1 MPRCALRGMLCLWL
15 WAAMCGWAASPEQ
28 PAAPGAR
35 PAMPAADH
43 DHDGADLDELA
54 WQPSRPTWAPLP
66 LLRSEVGMTSVLH
79 ELLKSRDAVVRAR
92 AALLLGQIASPA
104 SVQPLRRAQYDVD
117 RTVRVHAGIALACM
131 GEQRGVAACR
141 AALRSEA
148 PWVRYYAAYG
158 LWRVDTDRARA
169 ALRDGLHGQGELV
182 RTAIE
187 GALDTPVVAPPPV
200 TPLPPGADVGPPPA
214 LQDLWEQAAD
224 VFIRESDWWWH
235 KGDYEQVIRASE
247 VSVFLDPEYV
257 DTHTVVAWLQWSLGR
272 NTEAIGTLHRAV
284 RIAPGDPE
292 SHFGLGHHY
301 FNLRRYALAEE
312 PLRRAVEL
320 GGDHLAQRSHA
331 HCLERLG
338 KVHEARERWAALLKQ
353 RPDDGSVIRNY
364 ERLQRM
370 LEGKY

>member
-1 MPRCALRGMLCLWL
+1 MTARSLLPILCLWL
-15 WAAMCGWAASPEQ
+15 CGAVYGWAAAPEQ
-28 PAAPGAR
+28 PAAPG
-35 PAMPAADH
+35 PAPAEVEH
-43 DHDGADLDELA
+43 HHHGADLEELA
-54 WQPSRPTWAPLP
+54 WRPYRPTWAPLP
-66 LLRSEVGMTSVLH
+66 LLRGEVEMTPFLH
-79 ELLKSRDAVVRAR
+79 ELLRSKDAVVRAR
-92 AALLLGQIASPA
+92 AALLLGQIASPD
-104 SVQPLRRAQYDVD
+104 SVEPLRRSLYDHD
-117 RTVRVHAGIALACM
+117 RTARVHAGIALACI
-131 GEQRGVAACR
+131 GEERGVPACS

-148 PWVRYYAAYG
+148 PWVRFYAAYG

-169 ALRDGLHGQGELV
+169 VLRGSLHGQGELV

-187 GALDTPVVAPPPV
+187 GALNTPVVAPPPV
-200 TPLPPGADVGPPPA
+200 TPLPRDAAVGPPPE

-224 VFIRESDWWWH
+224 VFVRESDWWWH
-235 KGDYEQVIRASE
+235 KGDYEQVIRASH
-247 VSVFLDPEYV
+247 VSMFLDPRYV

-284 RIAPGDPE
+284 RIAPDDPE

-301 FNLRRYALAEE
+301 FNLKRYTLAEE

-320 GGDHLAQRSHA
+320 GGDHLAQRAYA

-338 KVHEARERWAALLKQ
+338 KVHAARDRWAALLED

-364 ERLQRM
+364 ERLQRL